1 MDIFIVVIDVL
12 VIISYVLLIALIS
25 PYIMRFIKKRNHDIF
40 FQLLPVLAIIFA
52 SSVAICIGYGGFQE
66 TLFFQLTSIC
76 SFLLLLS
83 LLFLTFM
90 MRNLW
95 KENYEKMISWLLS
108 IREKEIRFL
117 KTR

>member
-12 VIISYVLLIALIS
+12 VIISYVILIALIS
-25 PYIMRFIKKRNHDIF
+25 PNIMRSIKKRNYDIF

-52 SSVAICIGYGGFQE
+52 SSVAICVGYGGFQE
-66 TLFFQLTSIC
+66 TLFFRLTSIS

-83 LLFLTFM
+83 LLFLTLM

-95 KENYEKMISWLLS
+95 KENYDRMISWLLS
-108 IREKEIRFL
+108 IREKDIRSL